1 MTDRVRAH
9 SRRTPGGGTARV
21 QQHGRRS
28 RPRSAL
34 VSPRHAWSLVK
45 RARRASKRKKTFLAI
60 TLGTLAAAEFTSWL
74 VLDTAGFLLML
85 AGGLAIG
92 AGALAVTVTGRE

>member
-1 MTDRVRAH
+1 MKPDQQRIPSLASSCFPWKRDAACGKTGFYRA
-9 SRRTPGGGTARV
+9 
-21 QQHGRRS
+21 
-28 RPRSAL
+28 AL
-34 VSPRHAWSLVK
+34 K

-85 AGGLAIG
+85 AGGLAIA
-92 AGALAVTVTGRE
+92 AGALALTVTGRE